1 MENCQH
7 NFHSNR
13 NKGCFVNHV
22 RSCYHDGPYTTA
34 NIGSTLSFT
43 ATEWITSTENPT
55 ITTSTTSTVQPW
67 AGHGGTA
74 RKRNAEPLPTA
85 HSDLAARAP
94 LGHFPLSVA
103 EAAETGSP
111 SKRSAKAFGY
121 VPRDSLASK
130 EPAANVDKRTIVDAA
145 LKAVCGTNDK
155 YLSACSCAGVPQT
168 TITAVRQ
175 TVTSTATSTAT
186 SSFQTTSTS
195 THSVTISL
203 SVTRTDTSTTTT
215 TITSTSTYSTS
226 VMASPTCATFS
237 KGPTADWQYTYKLE
251 YAGFKTLNDNS
262 PANNAGAPAITQ
274 VLDGSLAAC
283 DAAEDC
289 VAWAATQF
297 SPLGGGYFTTNL
309 RFRPESTNWL
319 CVAYYDQTPASYYN
333 VDSPGVGQSFGWTK
347 RP

>member
-1 MENCQH
+1 M
-7 NFHSNR
+7 
-13 NKGCFVNHV
+13 
-22 RSCYHDGPYTTA
+22 A
-34 NIGSTLSFT
+34 
-43 ATEWITSTENPT
+43 
-55 ITTSTTSTVQPW
+55 
-67 AGHGGTA
+67 
-74 RKRNAEPLPTA
+74 KRGILNA
-85 HSDLAARAP
+85 
-94 LGHFPLSVA
+94 
-103 EAAETGSP
+103 
-111 SKRSAKAFGY
+111 AF
-121 VPRDSLASK
+121 
-130 EPAANVDKRTIVDAA
+130 
-145 LKAVCGTNDK
+145 KAVCGTDEK

-186 SSFQTTSTS
+186 SSFQTTSTA

-203 SVTRTDTSTTTT
+203 SVTQTDTSTTTT

-226 VMASPTCATFS
+226 IMASPTCTSFS
-237 KGPTADWQYTYKLE
+237 KGPTANWQYLYKLE

-333 VDSPGVGQSFGWTK
+333 VDSAGVGQSFGWTK